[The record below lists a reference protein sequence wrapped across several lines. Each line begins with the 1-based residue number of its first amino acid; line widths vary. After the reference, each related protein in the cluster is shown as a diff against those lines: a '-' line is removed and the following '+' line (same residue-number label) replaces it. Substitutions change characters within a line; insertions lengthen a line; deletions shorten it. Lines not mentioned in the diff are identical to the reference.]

1 MPIKNT
7 LTPSNWFVI
16 LLPCLGGFYHS
27 SLAPCVFWTLLE
39 KLSFNP
45 ALLWLKHK
53 KAALNIPVT
62 SIEKKCDQ
70 EDPEKILTKSVL
82 IVLIIFCHRKTC
94 MTSCRGTVLPWTPS
108 KNFSPER
115 EQQENT
121 QQMLV
126 DMVNIFTRLSPS
138 FAFSETQGGDFLSTD
153 SVAFILIYSF
163 AFFAL
168 LIFVGFKAA
177 KKGWDIWINS
187 RKTRL
192 WSRCRMEQSRDES
205 RFSIPRENVFP
216 RMNSNQASRLP
227 PCGHP
232 WCRSERKR
240 EKKVGE
246 KIPVAGKLNT
256 WLEWVSRL
264 INNPPPMRSS
274 WEKNCPLLPTMSS
287 RRYTPTD
294 LVLMLRSLMM
304 LMLMSPP
311 SCLLWDR

>member
-1 MPIKNT
+1 MWSRGSWKDT
-7 LTPSNWFVI
+7 
-16 LLPCLGGFYHS
+16 H
-27 SLAPCVFWTLLE
+27 
-39 KLSFNP
+39 
-45 ALLWLKHK
+45 
-53 KAALNIPVT
+53 
-62 SIEKKCDQ
+62 
-70 EDPEKILTKSVL
+70 KSVL
-82 IVLIIFCHRKTC
+82 IILIIFCHRKT
-94 MTSCRGTVLPWTPS
+94 SRAKSQGTVLPWTPS
-108 KNFSPER
+108 KNFSIEP

-126 DMVNIFTRLSPS
+126 DIINIFTRLSPS

-177 KKGWDIWINS
+177 KKGWDIFKKS
-187 RKTRL
+187 QKTGL

-232 WCRSERKR
+232 WCRSEEKRKNSR
-240 EKKVGE
+240 RK

-256 WLEWVSRL
+256 WLEWASRL
-264 INNPPPMRSS
+264 ISSLPPMRSS

-287 RRYTPTD
+287 RRYTPTA
-294 LVLMLRSLMM
+294 LVFILRLLMM
-304 LMLMSPP
+304 LFPLLPH
-311 SCLLWDR
+311 LWDILSAQHHLSLDFYKCWQPLFLLPFC